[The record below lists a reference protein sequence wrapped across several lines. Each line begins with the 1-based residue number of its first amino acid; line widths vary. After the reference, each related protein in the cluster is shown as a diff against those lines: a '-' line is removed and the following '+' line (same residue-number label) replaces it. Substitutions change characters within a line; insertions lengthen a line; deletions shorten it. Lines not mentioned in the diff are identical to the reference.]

1 MCLCVRDRY
10 SLSNAV
16 EHVSAVVRENEG
28 NAGVCSA
35 DLKREEEE
43 EVMVVEEEENEEN
56 EEDEEEQ
63 AMLETQ
69 TASRCQP
76 FRPRKCR

>member
-16 EHVSAVVRENEG
+16 EHVSAVVRENQG
-28 NAGVCSA
+28 DAGVCSA
-35 DLKREEEE
+35 DLTREEE
-43 EVMVVEEEENEEN
+43 EVMVVVEEENEEN